1 VIVYVDTSVLVRAFL
16 PDEDGHDQAREL
28 LDDGTVVLVTG
39 TWTRIEVVSALARA
53 NANGRAPAAA
63 LLDAALATL
72 GDDGRVAV
80 VSVPQ
85 DQVEHD
91 AFTLARDHG
100 LRAMDAWHLACA
112 GIALP
117 LLAEADEIQAF
128 ATCDAE
134 QAAAARH
141 LGLKVI

>member
-1 VIVYVDTSVLVRAFL
+1 MIVYVDTSVLVRAFL

-28 LDDGTVVLVTG
+28 LDDDTLVLVTG
-39 TWTRIEVVSALARA
+39 TWTRIEVVSALTRA
-53 NANGRAPAAA
+53 TANGRAQAAA

-85 DQVEHD
+85 DQIEHE
-91 AFTLARDHG
+91 AFTLARDRG

-112 GIALP
+112 AIALP

-128 ATCDAE
+128 ATRDAE
-134 QAAAARH
+134 QAAAAH
-141 LGLKVI
+141 DMGLRVI

>member
-1 VIVYVDTSVLVRAFL
+1 
-16 PDEDGHDQAREL
+16 
-28 LDDGTVVLVTG
+28 VTG
-39 TWTRIEVVSALARA
+39 TWTRIEIVAALTRA
-53 NANGRAPAAA
+53 NANGRAPARA
-63 LLDAALATL
+63 LLDAALASL

-85 DQVEHD
+85 DQIEHD

-112 GIALP
+112 AIALP

-128 ATCDAE
+128 ATRDTE
-134 QAAAARH
+134 QAAAARDM
-141 LGLKVI
+141 GLRVI